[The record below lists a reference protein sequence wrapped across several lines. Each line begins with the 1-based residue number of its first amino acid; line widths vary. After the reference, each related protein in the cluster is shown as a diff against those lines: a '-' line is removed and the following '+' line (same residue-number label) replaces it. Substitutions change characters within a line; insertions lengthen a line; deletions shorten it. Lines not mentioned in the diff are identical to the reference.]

1 MKEKIK
7 NILALILL
15 VLLLP
20 YVITVLMSG
29 KIRQTY
35 LDRGDDHSFI
45 SVEVDGKVR
54 EVNFEDY
61 VMGVTALQIPSAY
74 QTEAIKAQMVV
85 ARTNLCK
92 MLEDHPTELLKDK
105 YLTVDQME
113 ELGIRDKFSR
123 ASRETSG
130 QVLTYD
136 GNLILASY
144 HAISAGRTRDGNDVL
159 GSQNYPYLASVQSA
173 QDVEAERYL
182 HAEVYDPDEILR
194 ICREQYPDMKA
205 YYPEGTEVSTD
216 IPADQPGD
224 QGTDKSA
231 DQPTDQATDQPTDQ
245 PAESQGNDNS
255 TGESTKPDPDKGADT
270 TGQTEAGTGAKESR
284 IDEDN
289 QQETAL
295 NVKAEGRE
303 NVTTAWNADQGADAL
318 SDGLSGVETEI
329 LTEAAEPKAPKET
342 QGQTESAAKPQAQSE
357 GAAETQGQ
365 TESAAETQAQSEGVL
380 ESQAQPESSGNEQ
393 TGNDE
398 LNKNNLWD
406 NMEIESNDDAG
417 YITKIRIG
425 DTEIPG
431 EEFRKFL
438 NLNSSCFTMEQVE
451 KGIRIT
457 TKGLGH
463 GVGMSQYG
471 AERMAES
478 GKPYDEILQYY
489 FKNVTIE
496 INEKQ
501 NTSETESNA
510 VNS

>member
-35 LDRGDDHSFI
+35 LDRGEDHSFI

-113 ELGIRDKFSR
+113 ELGIRDKFGR

-205 YYPEGTEVSTD
+205 YYPEETE
-216 IPADQPGD
+216 
-224 QGTDKSA
+224 
-231 DQPTDQATDQPTDQ
+231 
-245 PAESQGNDNS
+245 
-255 TGESTKPDPDKGADT
+255 
-270 TGQTEAGTGAKESR
+270 AKESR
-284 IDEDN
+284 IDEDV

-295 NVKAEGRE
+295 NVKADGRE
-303 NVTTAWNADQGADAL
+303 NVTTIWNADQGADTL
-318 SDGLSGVETEI
+318 SSDLSGVETEI
-329 LTEAAEPKAPKET
+329 LTEAAEPAVPKET
-342 QGQTESAAKPQAQSE
+342 QGQSAAEASQAQTKGAVGAQGQTEST
-357 GAAETQGQ
+357 AETQGQ
-365 TESAAETQAQSEGVL
+365 SETAAETQPQTEGASEP
-380 ESQAQPESSGNEQ
+380 QTQPGTAGE

-406 NMEIESNDDAG
+406 NMEIESNDKAG

-438 NLNSSCFTMEQVE
+438 NLNSSCFTMEQVD

-489 FKNVTIE
+489 FKDVTIE

-501 NTSETESNA
+501 NSTETESNA

>member
-113 ELGIRDKFSR
+113 ELGIRDKFGR

-144 HAISAGRTRDGNDVL
+144 HAISAGRTRNGNDVL
-159 GSQNYPYLASVQSA
+159 GSQSYPYLVSVQSA

-182 HAEVYDPDEILR
+182 HAEVYDPEEILR

-216 IPADQPGD
+216 H
-224 QGTDKSA
+224 T
-231 DQPTDQATDQPTDQ
+231 
-245 PAESQGNDNS
+245 
-255 TGESTKPDPDKGADT
+255 
-270 TGQTEAGTGAKESR
+270 AGTGAKESR
-284 IDEDN
+284 IQGN
-289 QQETAL
+289 YQQETAL

-303 NVTTAWNADQGADAL
+303 NVTTTWNADQGPDTISTDL
-318 SDGLSGVETEI
+318 SSVETEI
-329 LTEAAEPKAPKET
+329 LTEAAEPESPKGTQTQNGTDPGNGKET
-342 QGQTESAAKPQAQSE
+342 RKQSGAESETPKASQTEAVTEP
-357 GAAETQGQ
+357 Q
-365 TESAAETQAQSEGVL
+365 TEPQTEPSETDNH
-380 ESQAQPESSGNEQ
+380 ESGTE
-393 TGNDE
+393 E
-398 LNKNNLWD
+398 LNKTNLWD
-406 NMEIESNDDAG
+406 NMEIESNDEAG

-431 EEFRKFL
+431 EEFRRFL

-501 NTSETESNA
+501 NSSETETNA
-510 VNS
+510 INS

>member
-144 HAISAGRTRDGNDVL
+144 HAISAGRTRDGNVVL

-216 IPADQPGD
+216 
-224 QGTDKSA
+224 
-231 DQPTDQATDQPTDQ
+231 Q

-255 TGESTKPDPDKGADT
+255 TGESTKQDPDKGADT
-270 TGQTEAGTGAKESR
+270 TGQTEAGTEAKESR
-284 IDEDN
+284 IDEDS

-318 SDGLSGVETEI
+318 SGGLSGVETEI
-329 LTEAAEPKAPKET
+329 LTEAAEPNAPKET
-342 QGQTESAAKPQAQSE
+342 QAQT
-357 GAAETQGQ
+357 
-365 TESAAETQAQSEGVL
+365 
-380 ESQAQPESSGNEQ
+380 ESSGNEQ

-501 NTSETESNA
+501 NTTETESNA

>member
-144 HAISAGRTRDGNDVL
+144 HAISAGRTRDGNVVL

-216 IPADQPGD
+216 
-224 QGTDKSA
+224 
-231 DQPTDQATDQPTDQ
+231 Q

-255 TGESTKPDPDKGADT
+255 TGESTKQDPDKGADT
-270 TGQTEAGTGAKESR
+270 TGQTEAGTEAKESR

-303 NVTTAWNADQGADAL
+303 NVTAAWNADQGADAL
-318 SDGLSGVETEI
+318 SGGLSGVETEI
-329 LTEAAEPKAPKET
+329 LTEAAEPNAPKET
-342 QGQTESAAKPQAQSE
+342 
-357 GAAETQGQ
+357 
-365 TESAAETQAQSEGVL
+365 
-380 ESQAQPESSGNEQ
+380 QAQPESSGNKQ

-501 NTSETESNA
+501 NTTETESNA

>member
-216 IPADQPGD
+216 IPAEQPGD

-295 NVKAEGRE
+295 NVKAEERE

-357 GAAETQGQ
+357 GV
-365 TESAAETQAQSEGVL
+365 S

>member
-35 LDRGDDHSFI
+35 LDRGEDHSFI

-113 ELGIRDKFSR
+113 ELGIRDKFGR

-130 QVLTYD
+130 QVLTYG

-205 YYPEGTEVSTD
+205 YYPEE
-216 IPADQPGD
+216 
-224 QGTDKSA
+224 
-231 DQPTDQATDQPTDQ
+231 
-245 PAESQGNDNS
+245 
-255 TGESTKPDPDKGADT
+255 
-270 TGQTEAGTGAKESR
+270 TEAEESR
-284 IDEDN
+284 IDEDV

-295 NVKAEGRE
+295 NVKADGRE
-303 NVTTAWNADQGADAL
+303 NVTTIWNADQGADTL
-318 SDGLSGVETEI
+318 SSDLSGVETEI
-329 LTEAAEPKAPKET
+329 LTEAAEPAVPKET
-342 QGQTESAAKPQAQSE
+342 QGQSAAEASQAQTKGAAEAQAQTEST
-357 GAAETQGQ
+357 AETQGQ
-365 TESAAETQAQSEGVL
+365 SETAAETQPQTEGASE
-380 ESQAQPESSGNEQ
+380 PQ
-393 TGNDE
+393 TQTGTAGEAGNDE

-406 NMEIESNDDAG
+406 NMEIESNDKAG

-438 NLNSSCFTMEQVE
+438 NLNSSCFTMEQVD

-489 FKNVTIE
+489 FKDVTIE

-501 NTSETESNA
+501 NSTETESNA

>member
-35 LDRGDDHSFI
+35 LDRGEDHSFI

-113 ELGIRDKFSR
+113 ELGIRDKFGR

-136 GNLILASY
+136 GSLILASY
-144 HAISAGRTRDGNDVL
+144 HAISAGRTRNGNDVL
-159 GSQNYPYLASVQSA
+159 GSQDYPYLVSVQSA

-194 ICREQYPDMKA
+194 ICKEQYPDMKA

-216 IPADQPGD
+216 VPP
-224 QGTDKSA
+224 
-231 DQPTDQATDQPTDQ
+231 DQ
-245 PAESQGNDNS
+245 PAESQGNENS
-255 TGESTKPDPDKGADT
+255 
-270 TGQTEAGTGAKESR
+270 SR
-284 IDEDN
+284 IDEDR

-295 NVKAEGRE
+295 NVKADGRD
-303 NVTTAWNADQGADAL
+303 NVSTAWYADQGADTL
-318 SDGLSGVETEI
+318 STDLSGVETEI
-329 LTEAAEPKAPKET
+329 LTEAAEPKSAKETQASAETSQAQTKGTAETQGQAESTAAT
-342 QGQTESAAKPQAQSE
+342 QGQTEGTSEAPPETE
-357 GAAETQGQ
+357 GAAK
-365 TESAAETQAQSEGVL
+365 TQAQTEGDS
-380 ESQAQPESSGNEQ
+380 ESQTQPGGAGNEQ
-393 TGNDE
+393 TGNE

-406 NMEIESNDDAG
+406 NMEIESNDEAG

-438 NLNSSCFTMEQVE
+438 NLNSSCFTMEQVD

-478 GKPYDEILQYY
+478 GTAYDDILQYY

-501 NTSETESNA
+501 ISTETESNA

>member
-35 LDRGDDHSFI
+35 LDRGEDHSFI

-113 ELGIRDKFSR
+113 ELGIRDKFGR

-136 GNLILASY
+136 GSLILASY
-144 HAISAGRTRDGNDVL
+144 HAISAGRTRNGNDVL
-159 GSQNYPYLASVQSA
+159 GSQDYPYLVSVQSA

-194 ICREQYPDMKA
+194 ICKEQYPDMKA
-205 YYPEGTEVSTD
+205 YYPQGTEVSTD
-216 IPADQPGD
+216 VPP
-224 QGTDKSA
+224 
-231 DQPTDQATDQPTDQ
+231 DQ

-255 TGESTKPDPDKGADT
+255 
-270 TGQTEAGTGAKESR
+270 SR

-295 NVKAEGRE
+295 NVKADGRD
-303 NVTTAWNADQGADAL
+303 NVSTAWYADQGADTL
-318 SDGLSGVETEI
+318 STDLSGVETEI
-329 LTEAAEPKAPKET
+329 LTEAAEPKSAKET
-342 QGQTESAAKPQAQSE
+342 QASAETSQAQTK
-357 GAAETQGQ
+357 GTAETQGQ
-365 TESAAETQAQSEGVL
+365 TEGISDSP
-380 ESQAQPESSGNEQ
+380 PE
-393 TGNDE
+393 
-398 LNKNNLWD
+398 D
-406 NMEIESNDDAG
+406 NMEIESNDEAG

-438 NLNSSCFTMEQVE
+438 NLNSSCFTMEQVD

-478 GKPYDEILQYY
+478 GTAYDDILQYY

-501 NTSETESNA
+501 ISTETESNA

>member
-35 LDRGDDHSFI
+35 LDRGEDHSFI

-113 ELGIRDKFSR
+113 ELGIRDKFGR

-136 GNLILASY
+136 GSLILASY
-144 HAISAGRTRDGNDVL
+144 HAISAGRTRNGNDVL
-159 GSQNYPYLASVQSA
+159 GSQDYPYLVSVQSA

-194 ICREQYPDMKA
+194 ICKEQYPDMKA
-205 YYPEGTEVSTD
+205 YYPQGTEVSTYV
-216 IPADQPGD
+216 PP
-224 QGTDKSA
+224 
-231 DQPTDQATDQPTDQ
+231 DQ
-245 PAESQGNDNS
+245 PAESQGNEDS
-255 TGESTKPDPDKGADT
+255 
-270 TGQTEAGTGAKESR
+270 SR

-295 NVKAEGRE
+295 NVKADGRD
-303 NVTTAWNADQGADAL
+303 NVSTAWYADQGADTL
-318 SDGLSGVETEI
+318 STDLSGVETEI
-329 LTEAAEPKAPKET
+329 LTEAAEPKSAKETQAFAETSQAQTKGTAET
-342 QGQTESAAKPQAQSE
+342 QGQAEST
-357 GAAETQGQ
+357 AETQGQ
-365 TESAAETQAQSEGVL
+365 TEGTAESPPETEGAAKTQAQTEGDS
-380 ESQAQPESSGNEQ
+380 ESQTQPGGAGNEQ
-393 TGNDE
+393 TGNE

-406 NMEIESNDDAG
+406 NMEIESNDEAG

-438 NLNSSCFTMEQVE
+438 NLNSSCFTMEQVD

-478 GKPYDEILQYY
+478 GTAYDDILQYY

-501 NTSETESNA
+501 ISTETESNA

>member
-144 HAISAGRTRDGNDVL
+144 HAISAGRTRDGNVVL

-216 IPADQPGD
+216 
-224 QGTDKSA
+224 
-231 DQPTDQATDQPTDQ
+231 Q

-255 TGESTKPDPDKGADT
+255 TGESTKQDPDKGADT
-270 TGQTEAGTGAKESR
+270 TGQTEAGTEAKESR

-318 SDGLSGVETEI
+318 SGGLSGVETEI
-329 LTEAAEPKAPKET
+329 LTEAAEPNAPKET
-342 QGQTESAAKPQAQSE
+342 QAQTESAAQPQAQSE

-365 TESAAETQAQSEGVL
+365 TESAAETQAQTEGTAETQAQSEGVS

-501 NTSETESNA
+501 NTTETESNA

>member
-182 HAEVYDPDEILR
+182 HAEVYDSDEILR

-216 IPADQPGD
+216 IPADQ
-224 QGTDKSA
+224 TD
-231 DQPTDQATDQPTDQ
+231 
-245 PAESQGNDNS
+245 
-255 TGESTKPDPDKGADT
+255 
-270 TGQTEAGTGAKESR
+270 TGAKESR
-284 IDEDN
+284 IEEEDY

-295 NVKAEGRE
+295 NVKADGRE
-303 NVTTAWNADQGADAL
+303 NVTTTWNADQGADAL
-318 SDGLSGVETEI
+318 SGGLSGVETEI
-329 LTEAAEPKAPKET
+329 LTEAAEPKAPKEPQEKSESVSET
-342 QGQTESAAKPQAQSE
+342 PRQTESVSE
-357 GAAETQGQ
+357 TTRQ
-365 TESAAETQAQSEGVL
+365 TESAAETQAQTEGPA
-380 ESQAQPESSGNEQ
+380 ETQAQTEGPAETQGQSESSGNEQ
-393 TGNDE
+393 QGTDE

-489 FKNVTIE
+489 FKDVTIE

-501 NTSETESNA
+501 NSTETESNA

>member
-216 IPADQPGD
+216 ISADQPG
-224 QGTDKSA
+224 
-231 DQPTDQATDQPTDQ
+231 DQ

-357 GAAETQGQ
+357 GV
-365 TESAAETQAQSEGVL
+365 S